1 MKRPVT
7 VTRTAISSID
17 NIGRLYVMLFR
28 HFFDAET
35 CVKVGCKARI
45 VSCETPEE
53 AEDVMQMHR
62 QFGVLPTTH

>member
-35 CVKVGCKARI
+35 GVKVGCKGRT
-45 VSCETPEE
+45 VSCKTREE
-53 AEDVMQMHR
+53 AEDVMEMHR
-62 QFGVLPTTH
+62 QFGVLPATH

>member
-1 MKRPVT
+1 MNRPVT

-35 CVKVGCKARI
+35 GVKVGCKGRA

-53 AEDVMQMHR
+53 AEDVMEKHR
-62 QFGVLPTTH
+62 QFGVFPTTH